1 VPVSRDEITVYLN
14 SVLEIDRIKD
24 SSCNGLQV
32 QGARAVGRVGL
43 AVDACMAVYKK
54 AAARKCQMVVVHHG
68 MIWDGLKSIT
78 GQVSDQ
84 VGFLMKHGINLY
96 AAHLPLD
103 LHPELGNNIA
113 LARMLRLSSIV
124 PFGKYH
130 ENFIGFEGV
139 LPGPCTMTELGVA
152 FRKKLGGSFSMLP
165 FGRRKIRNVAI
176 VSGGGSDAIP
186 EAIDK
191 KIDCFITGES
201 SHWNHHAALEARLN
215 VLYLGHYHSETPG
228 VKAVGKSL
236 ERKFGVETIFIDEP
250 TLV

>member
-1 VPVSRDEITVYLN
+1 MPVSRDEIVTYLN
-14 SVLEIDRIKD
+14 SLLAIDKIKD
-24 SSCNGLQV
+24 ASCNGLQV
-32 QGARAVGRVGL
+32 QGAATITRIGC

-54 AAARKCQMVVVHHG
+54 AAAKKCQMVLVHHG

-78 GQVSDQ
+78 GPIHDQ
-84 VGFLMKHGINLY
+84 VGFLIKNKINLY

-103 LHPELGNNIA
+103 LHPELGNNILLAKA
-113 LARMLRLSSIV
+113 LSLSCIK

-139 LPGPCTMTELGVA
+139 LPKPCRIQELGVA
-152 FRKKLGGSFSMLP
+152 CRKKLGGSFSMLA
-165 FGRRKIRNVAI
+165 FGRKKIRTVAI

-191 KIDCFITGES
+191 KVDCFITGEP
-201 SHWNHHAALEARLN
+201 SHWNHHSALEGRLN

-228 VKAVGKSL
+228 VKAVGKNLSQ
-236 ERKFGVETIFIDEP
+236 KFGVETVFIDEP